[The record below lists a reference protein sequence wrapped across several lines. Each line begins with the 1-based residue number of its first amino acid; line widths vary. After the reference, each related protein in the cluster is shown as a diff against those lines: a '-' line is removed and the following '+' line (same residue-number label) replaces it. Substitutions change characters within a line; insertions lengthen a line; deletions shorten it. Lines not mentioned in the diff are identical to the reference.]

1 MVTPVERRN
10 FVSVVRAAKKSKLG
24 PIFFQ
29 NIRVIYK
36 LSMKKQKTGQKTEKK
51 PPKKVFFPAPP
62 TSWLSLAGYGQ
73 TISCIMQDMVRPYPA
88 WGGIWSDH
96 IQPCWIW
103 SRPYQAWLEMAQVKL
118 ICFFRVG
125 ATMMCN
131 VIIII
136 DARLTRIKFSQLSE
150 VQSRKLKKGKPSEF
164 HCESTQHL
172 SQQLDWL

>member
-1 MVTPVERRN
+1 MIAQLNLFAFGFLFVELAVVTPVERRN

-73 TISCIMQDMVRPYPA
+73 TISSLRLDMVRPYPA
-88 WGGIWSDH
+88 
-96 IQPCWIW
+96 
-103 SRPYQAWLEMAQVKL
+103 
-118 ICFFRVG
+118 
-125 ATMMCN
+125 
-131 VIIII
+131 
-136 DARLTRIKFSQLSE
+136 
-150 VQSRKLKKGKPSEF
+150 
-164 HCESTQHL
+164 
-172 SQQLDWL
+172 